1 MQANPAAERAFTFP
15 AEQALS
21 LQWIHPPPHLSQ
33 VKQST
38 DQHIAISNLNE
49 KFS

>member
-1 MQANPAAERAFTFP
+1 VQANPAAERAFTFP

-21 LQWIHPPPHLSQ
+21 LWWIHPPLHPSQ
-33 VKQST
+33 VKQSI